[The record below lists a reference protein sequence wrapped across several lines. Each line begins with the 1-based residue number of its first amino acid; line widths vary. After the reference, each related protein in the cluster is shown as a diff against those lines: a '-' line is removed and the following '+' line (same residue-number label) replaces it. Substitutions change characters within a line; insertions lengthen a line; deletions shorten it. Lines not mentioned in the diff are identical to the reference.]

1 MPTAPKYRWIPAAA
15 AKKHHCYNGYKE
27 KDSRAMHFCDITYI
41 GDGEGYLWGE
51 PTQHVSNITELQEE
65 ITWMER
71 SQWYK
76 DYVDLSISR
85 NSNNLIGIH
94 TDLYSIGD
102 AYHEMWNGWVE
113 ACDPWKMIAELEEE
127 TFYLVGIAP
136 APWDKDDIFGKGNS
150 VAFVA
155 CYYDSDERFWC
166 HGSKNWVQTLRD
178 FSMKEYEAL
187 NI

>member
-1 MPTAPKYRWIPAAA
+1 MPTAPKYKWIPAAA
-15 AKKHHCYNGYKE
+15 GEKYKEYDGYKIIND
-27 KDSRAMHFCDITYI
+27 KAIHFAQLTYMEN
-41 GDGEGYLWGE
+41 GEGYLWGN
-51 PTQHVSNITELQEE
+51 PTQHISGIIELQIKLTYEE
-65 ITWMER
+65 EE
-71 SQWYK
+71 QWYK
-76 DYVDLSISR
+76 DHIDLS
-85 NSNNLIGIH
+85 NSKNTNNLIGIH
-94 TDLYSIGD
+94 TDLYDIGD
-102 AYHEMWNGWVE
+102 AYHEMWNGWIE
-113 ACDPWKMIAELEEE
+113 GWDPWKFICELEEE

-136 APWDKDDIFGKGNS
+136 APWNKDDIFGEGNS